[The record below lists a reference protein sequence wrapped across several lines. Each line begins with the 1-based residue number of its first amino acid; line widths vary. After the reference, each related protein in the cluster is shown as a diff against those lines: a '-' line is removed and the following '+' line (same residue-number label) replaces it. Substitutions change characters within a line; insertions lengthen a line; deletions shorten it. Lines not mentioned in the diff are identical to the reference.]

1 MIVKG
6 KLITCKREV
15 KEFEKRSSEEKLWLT
30 LAEVTLDDAQK
41 AELEE
46 AFKEA
51 GKKFTPE
58 WVKNFNGYV
67 NVSTQ
72 FELAYCFGKKLSEEL
87 GDTYAPEGTDV
98 LALIKNGFPY
108 MGAEAKLSLNIKEG
122 AVYPNSIKLL
132 SKGNAFN
139 PFAEFEDD
147 DEED

>member
-15 KEFEKRSSEEKLWLT
+15 KEFEKRSTEEKLWLT
-30 LAEVTLDDAQK
+30 LAEVELSDKQK

-46 AFKEA
+46 AFKDA

-72 FELAYCFGKKLSEEL
+72 FDLAYKFGETLTAVLE
-87 GDTYAPEGTDV
+87 DTYAPEGADV
-98 LALIKNGFPY
+98 LALIKAGFPY
-108 MGAEAKLSLNIKEG
+108 MGAEAKLSLALKDG
-122 AVYPNSIKLL
+122 AVYPNSIKFITM
-132 SKGNAFN
+132 GNAFN

-147 DEED
+147 EED

>member
-46 AFKEA
+46 AFKEV

-72 FELAYCFGKKLSEEL
+72 FDLPYILGKAVREETNDEFDEK
-87 GDTYAPEGTDV
+87 GDNV
-98 LALIKNGFPY
+98 LALIKSGFPY

-122 AVYPNSIKLL
+122 AVYPNSIKFLT
-132 SKGNAFN
+132 KGNAFN

-147 DEED
+147 DED